1 MRTSMMPTAKKKLG
15 AIGLFAR
22 TGGDSS
28 PRAVAVGLPTTPAP
42 VSALSGKN
50 HPLSNGHTTNNA
62 PQPQQQQPQQ
72 LQQLQ
77 PPHEIVATG
86 RQQDKHDTPATATAA
101 SRSIPV
107 FKGLSGRYS
116 SVAPTTHHH
125 SQPPPPTSMSMSL
138 PAQHFHPMQR
148 TRTTASDTAAR
159 EPPRGQNAWED
170 STVASM
176 FNDTESRA
184 ASDRTHTRQASNAR
198 QYSTTDGAVGLPPPA
213 GAYQRQ
219 HQALPPPPAP
229 TQPSRRDLHQP
240 HQHQQQ
246 HGPTSENLPF
256 VIGDNG
262 MLTVV
267 APPHHQ
273 SAVPVTSSTSAHIPL
288 DSDKT
293 DDVFQDDRSIY
304 ETPTKNS
311 ALRRTRLPYRDTRGL
326 KDATYSPSGSQYSPR
341 RAESVSMS
349 PERAVEAGEHLE
361 QVRIEERRRRD
372 RERQRERE
380 RELERQREREVEQER
395 ELQHKRSTIFENL
408 TPLVFDDD
416 QNFNDT
422 RAGVLAT
429 TSGVDPDEL
438 TEALQRTPRVTR
450 KVPPPVLP
458 LPFAVKKDVVATA
471 TVAAPLG
478 RTNSSNRRIA
488 KEPLKPS
495 TKSLKRRQSLDYND
509 AELHR
514 MSYSDLRNEAFD
526 YDPQAAAA
534 IEQQTAVKQQQ
545 PPPHP
550 GGSIEQRLE
559 YYKNQGSLDQHQFFA
574 RISVNE
580 WDEAGD
586 WFLEQF
592 GAVVQ
597 RFKKARKDKRQ
608 LIAQFEDEI
617 SAREEAVRGKI
628 EGIGRTL
635 EDLKNEGQTMM
646 QGKDTDL
653 EF

>member
-1 MRTSMMPTAKKKLG
+1 MRLRMMPTAKKKLG

-28 PRAVAVGLPTTPAP
+28 PRAGAGAVGLPATPAP
-42 VSALSGKN
+42 ASALSGKN
-50 HPLSNGHTTNNA
+50 HPLSNGHATNNA
-62 PQPQQQQPQQ
+62 QQQEQ
-72 LQQLQ
+72 LPQLQ
-77 PPHEIVATG
+77 PPHEIIATS
-86 RQQDKHDTPATATAA
+86 RQQDRHDIPATATAA

-107 FKGLSGRYS
+107 LKGLSGRYS
-116 SVAPTTHHH
+116 SVAPSTHHH
-125 SQPPPPTSMSMSL
+125 SQPPPTSMSMSL

-148 TRTTASDTAAR
+148 TRTTASDPAVR
-159 EPPRGQNAWED
+159 EPPRGPNAWED

-184 ASDRTHTRQASNAR
+184 ASDRTHTRQISHAR
-198 QYSTTDGAVGLPPPA
+198 QYNSSDGASGPPPA

-229 TQPSRRDLHQP
+229 PQTGRRDHQQHQT

-246 HGPTSENLPF
+246 HGPTNENLPF

-262 MLTVV
+262 MLTVI

-273 SAVPVTSSTSAHIPL
+273 SAVPVISSTAANIPL
-288 DSDKT
+288 ESDKA
-293 DDVFQDDRSIY
+293 DDVYHDDRSIY
-304 ETPTKNS
+304 ETPTKNN

-341 RAESVSMS
+341 RTESVSMS

-361 QVRIEERRRRD
+361 QVRIEERRKRD

-408 TPLVFDDD
+408 TPLEFDDD
-416 QNFNDT
+416 DNFNNI

-429 TSGVDPDEL
+429 TSGVDPEEL
-438 TEALQRTPRVTR
+438 TEALQRTPRVATR
-450 KVPPPVLP
+450 KLPPPVLP
-458 LPFAVKKDVVATA
+458 LPLAAKKDVVATA
-471 TVAAPLG
+471 AVVAPLG
-478 RTNSSNRRIA
+478 RTNSSNRRII
-488 KEPLKPS
+488 KEPSKPS

-526 YDPQAAAA
+526 YDPQAVAA

-545 PPPHP
+545 APPHP
-550 GGSIEQRLE
+550 GGNIEQRME
-559 YYKNQGSLDQHQFFA
+559 YYKNQGSLDQHQFFT
-574 RISVNE
+574 RISVDE

-586 WFLEQF
+586 WFLGQF

-597 RFKKARKDKRQ
+597 KFKKARKDKRQ

-617 SAREEAVRGKI
+617 YTREEAVRGKI

-635 EDLKNEGQTMM
+635 EDLKHEGQTMM

>member
-1 MRTSMMPTAKKKLG
+1 MRMRMMPTAKKKLG
-15 AIGLFAR
+15 AIGLFGR

-28 PRAVAVGLPTTPAP
+28 PRAGAVGLPATSAPA
-42 VSALSGKN
+42 SALSGKS
-50 HPLSNGHTTNNA
+50 HPLSNGHATNNA
-62 PQPQQQQPQQ
+62 QQQQQP
-72 LQQLQ
+72 LPQLQ
-77 PPHEIVATG
+77 PPHEILATG
-86 RQQDKHDTPATATAA
+86 RQLDKHDTPGTATAA

-116 SVAPTTHHH
+116 SVAPSTHHH
-125 SQPPPPTSMSMSL
+125 GQPPPTSMSRSL

-148 TRTTASDTAAR
+148 TRTTASDTAAC

-198 QYSTTDGAVGLPPPA
+198 PFSSTDAAGGFPPPV
-213 GAYQRQ
+213 GTYQRQ

-229 TQPSRRDLHQP
+229 AQTSWRELQHHQP

-246 HGPTSENLPF
+246 HGPANEKLPF

-267 APPHHQ
+267 AAPHHQ
-273 SAVPVTSSTSAHIPL
+273 SAVPVTSSTAANIPPG
-288 DSDKT
+288 SDKT
-293 DDVFQDDRSIY
+293 DDPYHDDRSIY

-326 KDATYSPSGSQYSPR
+326 KNATYSPSGSQYSPR
-341 RAESVSMS
+341 RAGSVSMS

-361 QVRIEERRRRD
+361 QVRLEERRKRD

-408 TPLVFDDD
+408 TPLEFDDD
-416 QNFNDT
+416 HNFNDT

-429 TSGVDPDEL
+429 TSGVDPEEL
-438 TEALQRTPRVTR
+438 TEALQNTPRVATR
-450 KVPPPVLP
+450 KLPPPVLP
-458 LPFAVKKDVVATA
+458 LPLAVKKDLVATA
-471 TVAAPLG
+471 AIAAPLG
-478 RTNSSNRRIA
+478 RTNSSNRRIV
-488 KEPLKPS
+488 KEPLKPA

-526 YDPQAAAA
+526 FDPQAAAV
-534 IEQQTAVKQQQ
+534 IEQQTAMKQQQ

-550 GGSIEQRLE
+550 GGSIEQRME
-559 YYKNQGSLDQHQFFA
+559 YYKNQGSIDQHQFFK
-574 RISVNE
+574 RISVDE

-586 WFLEQF
+586 WFLEQL

-597 RFKKARKDKRQ
+597 KFKKARRDKRQ
-608 LIAQFEDEI
+608 LITQFEDEI
-617 SAREEAVRGKI
+617 SAREEAVRGKV

-635 EDLKNEGQTMM
+635 EDLKHEGQTMM
-646 QGKDTDL
+646 QGKDADL